1 MIVDWSYDYQGNST
15 CQQITPKQQ
24 QTDNKKF
31 ILKMHLFAV
40 AKTNIYIYIYIYIS
54 IHAQSCF
61 HLIYVS
67 HMEKHMHMHTLAHS
81 YTLNDIHTLMVVL
94 KGHCI
99 ESLAY
104 SCAWAGQDKISVQR
118 LVKIQTHKRLR
129 ITLFIR
135 TKHNMQIFRVSPL
148 LSYKM
153 TLKQQTVKNNEK
165 WDGQLIHLSFLG
177 WAMSSPETVSLK
189 GW

>member
-1 MIVDWSYDYQGNST
+1 MITKVTAHANKLHQNSNRPTTKSLYWKCT
-15 CQQITPKQQ
+15 CLQLQKQ
-24 QTDNKKF
+24 T
-31 ILKMHLFAV
+31 
-40 AKTNIYIYIYIYIS
+40 YIYIS